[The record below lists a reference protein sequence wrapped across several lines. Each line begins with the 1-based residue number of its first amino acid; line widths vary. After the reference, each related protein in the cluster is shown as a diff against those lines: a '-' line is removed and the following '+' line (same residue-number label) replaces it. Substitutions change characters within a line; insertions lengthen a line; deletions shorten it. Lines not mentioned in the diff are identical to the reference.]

1 MTGVPSEHTMM
12 QLQEGEEV
20 KAEKWMQEKYKVEC
34 VDNEP
39 SSWLQ

>member
-1 MTGVPSEHTMM
+1 MTDVPSEHTMM
-12 QLQEGEEV
+12 LLQEGEEV
-20 KAEKWMQEKYKVEC
+20 KAVKWTQEKYKVES